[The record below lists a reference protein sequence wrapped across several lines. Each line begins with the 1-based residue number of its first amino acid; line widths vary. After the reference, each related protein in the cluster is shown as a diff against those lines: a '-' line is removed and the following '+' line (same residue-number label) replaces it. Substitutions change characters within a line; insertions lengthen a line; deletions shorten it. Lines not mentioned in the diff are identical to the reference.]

1 MSYVQQM
8 NKGMHLPTALSYF
21 ILRREAIK
29 YENLTAKL
37 FRYVSTSILHKL
49 PPSHPLLE
57 DLFTQSLKTFLPNF

>member
-21 ILRREAIK
+21 ILLREAIK

-37 FRYVSTSILHKL
+37 FRYVSTSIL

-57 DLFTQSLKTFLPNF
+57 DMFTQSLKTFLPNF